1 MTTLTERYNRKRT
14 PVVQRPELSTTPLV
28 EPEVAGSQN
37 PIAPTVDNTDETV
50 PQTNVG
56 EPRLNDYQWSRR
68 FFDEYM
74 TPPITKE
81 EEERR
86 KRAASA
92 VTGIGHLGNVLS
104 SFANLAFAGETP
116 SQKLPTVADSKLQSI
131 SDRLMAERQK
141 YASGRLAA
149 INTDFNNYQRA
160 LQLYRQ
166 DQARKED
173 LAAREA
179 ALERQNAID
188 RWNMDKWKKEYEA
201 DQAYKKRRLDLDAE
215 KMALEKREV
224 ENREK
229 SGYYSGRSS
238 RRTSV
243 SSNNNGTIILD
254 TPDGFMDIDMSRV
267 NLSTL
272 SQMFNSLPDSVK
284 KNYRISSKDSEKD
297 RQAKY
302 MSAIGEAAKADP
314 SIADYLYRSGLGT
327 LREGDKDMSKSIDI
341 KDDVIPWDP
350 SMITNGHTDQP
361 TTENDNEII
370 QYRPVVDDQESDTSD
385 MRNENVYDNTPTD
398 PYDIILQ
405 DRDRRISKK
414 TQEQEEARRKAE
426 EYRLNDEQSYYD
438 RISELESKMVRERD
452 VEKFI
457 KDNNLG
463 LQDAARARLL
473 FNDIRKD
480 NAKIKR
486 EIDYLYKQ
494 LNKKYPQRND

>member
-1 MTTLTERYNRKRT
+1 M
-14 PVVQRPELSTTPLV
+14 
-28 EPEVAGSQN
+28 
-37 PIAPTVDNTDETV
+37 
-50 PQTNVG
+50 
-56 EPRLNDYQWSRR
+56 
-68 FFDEYM
+68 
-74 TPPITKE
+74 
-81 EEERR
+81 
-86 KRAASA
+86 
-92 VTGIGHLGNVLS
+92 
-104 SFANLAFAGETP
+104 
-116 SQKLPTVADSKLQSI
+116 
-131 SDRLMAERQK
+131 
-141 YASGRLAA
+141 
-149 INTDFNNYQRA
+149 
-160 LQLYRQ
+160 QLYRQ

-414 TQEQEEARRKAE
+414 TQEQEE
-426 EYRLNDEQSYYD
+426 NT
-438 RISELESKMVRERD
+438 
-452 VEKFI
+452 
-457 KDNNLG
+457 G
-463 LQDAARARLL
+463 
-473 FNDIRKD
+473 
-480 NAKIKR
+480 
-486 EIDYLYKQ
+486 
-494 LNKKYPQRND
+494 

>member
-1 MTTLTERYNRKRT
+1 MTTLTELYNKRRT
-14 PVVQRPELSTTPLV
+14 PVVPRPELATTPLV
-28 EPEVAGSQN
+28 QPEIAGSRN
-37 PIAPTVDNTDETV
+37 PVAPAVDNDNTIV
-50 PQTNVG
+50 PQANVG
-56 EPRLNDYQWSRR
+56 EPQLNDYQWSRR

-74 TPPITKE
+74 TPPMTKD

-104 SFANLAFAGETP
+104 SFANLAFAGEAP
-116 SQKLPTVADSKLQSI
+116 SQKLPTVADPKLQSF

-173 LAAREA
+173 LAARKA
-179 ALERQNAID
+179 DIERQKAVD
-188 RWNMDKWKKEYEA
+188 QWNKDKWEKEHEA
-201 DQAYKKRRLDLDAE
+201 DQAYKKRRLGLDAE
-215 KMALEKREV
+215 KIALERREI

-238 RRTSV
+238 RRASV
-243 SSNNNGTIILD
+243 SSNNNGVIVLD
-254 TPDGFMDIDMSRV
+254 TPDGFMDIDMSKV

-327 LREGDKDMSKSIDI
+327 LRDGDKDISKSVDV
-341 KDDVIPWDP
+341 KDDVISWDP
-350 SMITNGHTDQP
+350 SMITNGHTDQH
-361 TTENDNEII
+361 TTDSDNEVIL
-370 QYRPVVDDQESDTSD
+370 YRPVVDDQESDISD
-385 MRNENVYDNTPTD
+385 IRNENVYDNTPTD

-405 DRDRRISKK
+405 DRDRRIREKK
-414 TQEQEEARRKAE
+414 QEQEQARRKAE

-438 RISELESKMVRERD
+438 RISELESKMERERD

>member
-1 MTTLTERYNRKRT
+1 MTLEERYNRKRT

-50 PQTNVG
+50 PQASVA
-56 EPRLNDYQWSRR
+56 EPQMNDYQWNQRLYETL
-68 FFDEYM
+68 FQK
-74 TPPITKE
+74 PISQE

-86 KRAASA
+86 KRAASVA
-92 VTGIGHLGNVLS
+92 TGIGHLGNVLS
-104 SFANLAFAGETP
+104 SFSNLAFAGEAP
-116 SQKLPTVADSKLQSI
+116 SQKLPTVADPKLQSY
-131 SDRLMAERQK
+131 SDRLEAIRQR
-141 YASGRLAA
+141 YGAGYLAA
-149 INTDFNNYQRA
+149 RQNDTNNYQRA

-173 LAAREA
+173 LAARKA

-201 DQAYKKRRLDLDAE
+201 DQVYKKRRFDLDAE

-284 KNYRISSKDSEKD
+284 KNYRISSKDGEKD

-327 LREGDKDMSKSIDI
+327 LREG
-341 KDDVIPWDP
+341 
-350 SMITNGHTDQP
+350 
-361 TTENDNEII
+361 EI
-370 QYRPVVDDQESDTSD
+370 
-385 MRNENVYDNTPTD
+385 
-398 PYDIILQ
+398 
-405 DRDRRISKK
+405 
-414 TQEQEEARRKAE
+414 
-426 EYRLNDEQSYYD
+426 
-438 RISELESKMVRERD
+438 
-452 VEKFI
+452 
-457 KDNNLG
+457 G
-463 LQDAARARLL
+463 RAHV
-473 FNDIRKD
+473 
-480 NAKIKR
+480 
-486 EIDYLYKQ
+486 
-494 LNKKYPQRND
+494 